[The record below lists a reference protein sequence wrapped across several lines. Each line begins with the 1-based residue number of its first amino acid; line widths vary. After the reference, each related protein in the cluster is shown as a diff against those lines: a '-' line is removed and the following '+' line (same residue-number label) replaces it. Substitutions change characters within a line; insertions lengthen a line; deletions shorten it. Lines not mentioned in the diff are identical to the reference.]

1 MVHHRSFTFC
11 TTFSLALLGR
21 CVHAAHGASGPQDV
35 TSTAAGLSF
44 TARSLQATSA
54 SSADTCLITE
64 TAAATVNSSVQ
75 LQAEQPVNN
84 TAVQQELSAG
94 LAEYLRIA
102 ACNIQL
108 SFHASTACPVA
119 ASANSSSSCSNGNYI
134 CRGVT
139 QVSQSVYNAVQN
151 DSCTTDSS
159 GTSFTCLGSPLDLT
173 TYLSIQQGQCCLQC
187 PGQPDCATE
196 ASQLSVAPAQSQLP
210 SYECGNYSIG
220 VAVGDS
226 LDSSSVQDLLETAI
240 SGGLLQLYVQT
251 AGLSDAT
258 VLSVGPTSKPES
270 ALVLVMSPLT
280 HPSQLSRLCLLIGMS
295 QVSHGGIYCTLQAC
309 TCCSM
314 LSQSRPKNGG

>member
-1 MVHHRSFTFC
+1 MIDHRSFTCFTIFFLVLFGC
-11 TTFSLALLGR
+11 
-21 CVHAAHGASGPQDV
+21 CVHAVHEASRQQDV
-35 TSTAAGLSF
+35 TSTAAGV
-44 TARSLQATSA
+44 TPAARSLQATSA
-54 SSADTCLITE
+54 SIADTCLITE
-64 TAAATVNSSVQ
+64 TAAATVNSTVQ
-75 LQAEQPVNN
+75 LQAEQPINN

-102 ACNIQL
+102 ACNVQL
-108 SFHASTACPVA
+108 SFNASTACPVA

-139 QVSQSVYNAVQN
+139 QVSQNVYAAVQN
-151 DSCTTDSS
+151 HSCTTDSS

-187 PGQPDCATE
+187 PGQPDCTTE

-210 SYECGNYSIG
+210 SYKCSNYSVG

-226 LDSSSVQDLLETAI
+226 LDSSSVEDLLETAI

-270 ALVLVMSPLT
+270 ALIPA
-280 HPSQLSRLCLLIGMS
+280 MS
-295 QVSHGGIYCTLQAC
+295 QVSLESI
-309 TCCSM
+309 
-314 LSQSRPKNGG
+314 